1 MSCKSLSDNM
11 QQPENFLL
19 DDNDVA
25 EEETNII
32 QGRPARTE
40 VKKVLEKGI
49 GKLIRLKNAK
59 FNEVAN
65 NALESQVSDMRP
77 LDHLHIEKYYVKA
90 TLKTWLDESIEK
102 TLNYLEKETE
112 DLSVKMSTLWTR
124 LDSLQFLQSI
134 RNLDA
139 KSSKVLEW
147 CSGERLQLILDQS
160 EVFEKTRMSINLVSN
175 YLKKFKKICTRK
187 ILSKW
192 LDDKNYG
199 TKHRHFI
206 RKLNKFLSLVN
217 TDTRRTEILAEV
229 VSDNQ
234 LNEDTAQ
241 ELVQKLTEL
250 CHKYYLI
257 DSDEVVADDK
267 QLPSGRIVDF
277 INCAT
282 QLSTENWTENFE
294 CLTKEMCKRQLL
306 PSVNTVEYKVENGRR
321 LIVVFVNQMIDEML
335 QLKKERQV
343 KEIQIVRLSSVHV
356 DCDLERED

>member
-199 TKHRHFI
+199 TKHQR
-206 RKLNKFLSLVN
+206 RRSL
-217 TDTRRTEILAEV
+217 D
-229 VSDNQ
+229 
-234 LNEDTAQ
+234 
-241 ELVQKLTEL
+241 
-250 CHKYYLI
+250 LI
-257 DSDEVVADDK
+257 
-267 QLPSGRIVDF
+267 
-277 INCAT
+277 CAHIPR
-282 QLSTENWTENFE
+282 F
-294 CLTKEMCKRQLL
+294 
-306 PSVNTVEYKVENGRR
+306 P
-321 LIVVFVNQMIDEML
+321 
-335 QLKKERQV
+335 
-343 KEIQIVRLSSVHV
+343 
-356 DCDLERED
+356 